1 MYHVLQDLQCIYVFI
16 LGAFFIMTSSI
27 MGALSR
33 SVLAEDMLMLTSV
46 KEKAVKPLRIYAE
59 YQIG

>member
-16 LGAFFIMTSSI
+16 LGAFFVMTSSI
-27 MGALSR
+27 MEPLTR
-33 SVLAEDMLMLTSV
+33 SVYVQDMLMLTSG
-46 KEKAVKPLRIYAE
+46 KEKAVKLLTIYSE

>member
-16 LGAFFIMTSSI
+16 LGAFFVMTSSI
-27 MGALSR
+27 MGPLSR

-46 KEKAVKPLRIYAE
+46 KEKAVKPLTIYSE